1 MLCDSRYWLISIS
14 VELRAGEFSPIT
26 TENLVQG
33 NRAYSVLNLRITS
46 DFREK
51 GVFDPIQKTELS
63 GVIYGFLST
72 YKANTRL
79 TTFLC
84 YLKSKATYLNMA
96 RATLIFKAGFSPK
109 FLGIFPCKVKN
120 I

>member
-1 MLCDSRYWLISIS
+1 MSCPSPALGSTHYIHWVEVCTNNSPSQEVFLIVTSMVRLMLCDSRYWHISIS
-14 VELRAGEFSPIT
+14 IELRAGEFSPIT

-51 GVFDPIQKTELS
+51 GVFDPIQKTELR

-72 YKANTRL
+72 YKANTCL
-79 TTFLC
+79 TTF
-84 YLKSKATYLNMA
+84 
-96 RATLIFKAGFSPK
+96 
-109 FLGIFPCKVKN
+109 
-120 I
+120 